1 MKPHNGNSVVVKGGR
16 NNIFFPLLLKFS
28 IKFIELRSKFIKTN
42 ILIMFLLF
50 SFTAIAKEN
59 IVEITKI
66 SDGDTV
72 KVILDGEEIGVRFLD
87 IDCFET
93 SKNRRA
99 IKQSEYYHL
108 SLGEVFKK
116 GNYSKQKLK
125 DKLSKHKKV
134 KLEWKKKDIYKRIL
148 GNIYT
153 LDGENI
159 NQYMLKDGGCMEY
172 IPFTYKSKSKP

>member
-1 MKPHNGNSVVVKGGR
+1 MIKRV
-16 NNIFFPLLLKFS
+16 IFATLLLIS
-28 IKFIELRSKFIKTN
+28 SN
-42 ILIMFLLF
+42 V
-50 SFTAIAKEN
+50 IAKEN
-59 IVEITKI
+59 IVKITKI
-66 SDGDTV
+66 SDGDTI
-72 KVILDGEEIGVRFLD
+72 KVILDEEEIGVRFLD

-108 SLGEVFKK
+108 PMGEVFKK

-125 DKLSKHKKV
+125 DKLSKHKEV
-134 KLEWKKKDIYKRIL
+134 RLEWQKKDVHKRIL
-148 GNIYT
+148 GHIYT

-172 IPFTYKSKSKP
+172 IPFSYKK